1 MQATPE
7 GPTGG
12 PTLWWVWGDLKER
25 LSEVRSLSLSN
36 RQAVLDQ
43 VVALQKRQDDMRR
56 EWLYHNRLL
65 RERLDARKPALH
77 WAMRLPWDKLIGI
90 PAGILGI
97 MGYLKPEWVRLLMG
111 H

>member
-1 MQATPE
+1 MRATPE
-7 GPTGG
+7 GQTGG
-12 PTLWWVWGDLKER
+12 PTLWWVWGEIKQEFGEL
-25 LSEVRSLSLSN
+25 RSLTLGN
-36 RQAVLDQ
+36 RQAMIDHAI
-43 VVALQKRQDDMRR
+43 ALQQRQDDMRR
-56 EWLYHNRLL
+56 ELLYHNRLL

-97 MGYLKPEWVRLLMG
+97 LGYLKPEWVRLLTG